1 MILSARVGFGLALAI
16 LFSVPGLSAHPLST
30 FGVRLNVSGHIVT
43 VTLNADA
50 APLIAKLDAL
60 SADRRSLGE
69 GWLDPAA
76 AKQLERVRLRGD
88 VIRALSFLSADQA
101 PVALTIDI
109 VRRNADGQVEIT
121 LSGSLPSDARSLAWQ
136 SRLIYGAYP
145 LSVSH
150 GSNNVES
157 VFWLQGSEA
166 SPAMPVRV
174 SSQSVA
180 TFTGYAGLGFVHILP
195 GGLDHILFV
204 IGLFLLTPKLRSLL
218 AQVTVF
224 TLAHSVSLGL
234 AMFGLVT
241 VPPSIVEPLIALSIA
256 YVGVEN
262 LFQRTLSSR
271 RLWLVAAFGLLHGLG
286 FAAVL
291 SAISLPPAQ
300 WLPALLGFNVGVEL
314 GQLAVLALAAVT
326 MFVWSRWLTDAD
338 QWVRRPASAAIAL
351 MGVFW
356 VVTRL

>member
-1 MILSARVGFGLALAI
+1 MNVTARVGFGCALALGI
-16 LFSVPGLSAHPLST
+16 LFSARGLSAHPLST

-60 SADRRSLGE
+60 SPRGISDS
-69 GWLDPAA
+69 DD
-76 AKQLERVRLRGD
+76 LERVRLRGD
-88 VIRALSFLSADQA
+88 VIRSLSFVSADSA
-101 PVALTIDI
+101 PVALTPGT
-109 VRRNADGQVEIT
+109 VRRNSDGQVEIT
-121 LSGSLPSDARSLAWQ
+121 LTGELLSDARSLVWQ

-150 GSNNVES
+150 GPDTVES

-204 IGLFLLTPKLRSLL
+204 LGLFLLTPKLRSLL

-241 VPPSIVEPLIALSIA
+241 LPPSIVEPLIALSIA

-262 LFQRTLSSR
+262 LFQRTLSPR

-286 FAAVL
+286 FAGVL

-300 WLPALLGFNVGVEL
+300 WLPALFGFNVGVEL

-326 MFVWSRWLTDAD
+326 MNAWSKLRLGAD

-351 MGVFW
+351 IGVFW

>member
-1 MILSARVGFGLALAI
+1 MRLTSRAGFGWALALAI
-16 LFSVPGLSAHPLST
+16 VFSTIGLSAHPLST
-30 FGVRLNVSGHIVT
+30 FGVRLNVSGNIVT
-43 VTLNADA
+43 VILNADA

-60 SADRRSLGE
+60 SPSRTAGSDE
-69 GWLDPAA
+69 
-76 AKQLERVRLRGD
+76 LERVRLRGEL
-88 VIRALSFLSADQA
+88 IRSLSLVNVDEA
-101 PVALTIDI
+101 PVTLSLST
-109 VRRNADGQVEIT
+109 VRRNSDGQVEIT
-121 LSGSLPSDARSLAWQ
+121 LTGELPSDARTLAWQ

-150 GSNNVES
+150 GSDNVES

-166 SPAMPVRV
+166 SPPMPVRV
-174 SSQSVA
+174 SSQAVA
-180 TFTGYAGLGFVHILP
+180 TLTGYAGLGFVHILP

-204 IGLFLLTPKLRSLL
+204 LGLFLLTPQLRSLL

-241 VPPSIVEPLIALSIA
+241 LPPSIVEPLIALSIA

-286 FAAVL
+286 FAGVL

-300 WLPALLGFNVGVEL
+300 WLPALVGFNVGVEL
-314 GQLAVLALAAVT
+314 GQIAVLALAAVT
-326 MFVWSRWLTDAD
+326 MFAWSKSLADAD
-338 QWVRRPASAAIAL
+338 QWLRRPASAAIAL

>member
-1 MILSARVGFGLALAI
+1 MRLTARAGFGWTLALAI
-16 LFSVPGLSAHPLST
+16 VFSTIGLSAHPLST
-30 FGVRLNVSGHIVT
+30 FGVRLNVSGNIVT
-43 VTLNADA
+43 VILNADA

-60 SADRRSLGE
+60 STSRTSGGDE
-69 GWLDPAA
+69 
-76 AKQLERVRLRGD
+76 LERVRLRGE
-88 VIRALSFLSADQA
+88 VIRSLSFVNVDKALVALSLS
-101 PVALTIDI
+101 T
-109 VRRNADGQVEIT
+109 VRRNSDGQVEIT
-121 LSGSLPSDARSLAWQ
+121 LTGELPSDARSLSWQ

-150 GSNNVES
+150 GSDNVES

-166 SPAMPVRV
+166 SPAIPVRV
-174 SSQSVA
+174 SSAAVA

-204 IGLFLLTPKLRSLL
+204 LGLFLLTPQLRSLL

-241 VPPSIVEPLIALSIA
+241 LPPSIVEPLIALSIA

-286 FAAVL
+286 FAGVL

-326 MFVWSRWLTDAD
+326 MHAWSQSRADAD
-338 QWVRRPASAAIAL
+338 QWLRRPASAAIAL